1 MDAVCNQLWTS
12 NDGASTD
19 CPRGYIEATGTRC
32 PSNEQRTG
40 GLQMTFEQGK
50 DVQELL
56 RIRAEILA
64 ALEQVDEVIAGVTA
78 LDR

>member
-1 MDAVCNQLWTS
+1 VGYKMAV
-12 NDGASTD
+12 
-19 CPRGYIEATGTRC
+19 
-32 PSNEQRTG
+32 
-40 GLQMTFEQGK
+40 EQGK

-64 ALEQVDEVIAGVTA
+64 ALEQVDEEIARVTA

>member
-1 MDAVCNQLWTS
+1 
-12 NDGASTD
+12 
-19 CPRGYIEATGTRC
+19 
-32 PSNEQRTG
+32 
-40 GLQMTFEQGK
+40 MTFELGE

-64 ALEQVDEVIAGVTA
+64 ALEQVDEVIAGARA